1 MEKRR
6 IVRLRKVRA
15 PEPHPNTSI
24 VPEGERRCV
33 IRGNRT
39 TREFKEGVGVDVCDE
54 HGLWLDEDQLQPGI
68 PWQPLLERGI
78 KSSRSVAVLVGND
91 GVGPWEHEEMR
102 AALQLA
108 VKDGRPVIPV
118 LLPGSRQWMQSAGW
132 TATICSRVFAATC

>member
-54 HGLWLDEDQLQPGI
+54 HGLWLDEDQLPRIIERIRERSHEARRIAMQRTYREG
-68 PWQPLLERGI
+68 LKGGRLE
-78 KSSRSVAVLVGND
+78 
-91 GVGPWEHEEMR
+91 GVWWGFW
-102 AALQLA
+102 
-108 VKDGRPVIPV
+108 I
-118 LLPGSRQWMQSAGW
+118 
-132 TATICSRVFAATC
+132 